1 MVNPL
6 IASPL
11 SSRTAVIG
19 AGMAGLTC
27 ATSLRAAGHA
37 VVVLDKARG
46 PGGRMSTRRQTLEAG
61 DVTFDHG
68 APGFTVTGADFKAR
82 VDTWRLQGLVAAW
95 SGAGPGTFVGVPAM
109 NAPLKAMAGG
119 LEVHWGQ
126 AVTQIVRVANGWRLD
141 GSPLADEVFHRVVVA
156 IPAEQ
161 AAVLLAEPLA
171 DVAALAKASPSTP
184 CWSLMVVFAAPVT
197 GSLSVL
203 EGEGPAVWAG
213 RETSKP
219 GRTGPEAWT
228 IQASPDWSREHLELS
243 PEEAAPHLL
252 QGFQA
257 ALGGPLPPVVSA
269 VAHRWRYARPGGPVR
284 DPVWDPSRGLG
295 VCGDWLGGGSVEGA
309 WRSGRQLARLMTQA

>member
-11 SSRTAVIG
+11 SSRTVVIG

-27 ATSLRAAGHA
+27 ATALRAAGHA
-37 VVVLDKARG
+37 VVVVDKARG

-68 APGFTVTGADFKAR
+68 APGFTAIGADFKAR

-95 SGAGPGTFVGVPAM
+95 SGADPGTFVGIPAM

-119 LEVHWGQ
+119 LEAQWGQ
-126 AVTQIVRVANGWRLD
+126 AVTQIVQAPGGWRLD
-141 GSPLADEVFHRVVVA
+141 GPPLADAVFDRVVVA

-184 CWSLMVVFAAPVT
+184 CWTLMVVFAAPVAP
-197 GSLSVL
+197 GLAVLS
-203 EGEGPAVWAG
+203 GEGPALWAG
-213 RETSKP
+213 REASKP
-219 GRTGPEAWT
+219 GRTGPEAWV
-228 IQASPDWSREHLELS
+228 IQASPDWSRENLELS

-269 VAHRWRYARPGGPVR
+269 VAHRWRYARPTGPAR